1 MIDIK
6 KASQIAK
13 KFFKTDKCYDS
24 IGEIRESE
32 QIWERAIKL

>member
-24 IGEIRESE
+24 IGEIF
-32 QIWERAIKL
+32 K

>member
-24 IGEIRESE
+24 LEKFLNRSFMGNFAPRG
-32 QIWERAIKL
+32 

>member
-1 MIDIK
+1 MHVKRSLQMIDIK

-24 IGEIRESE
+24 IGEIF
-32 QIWERAIKL
+32 K